1 MSFMVVRLVQAFSSV
16 ELALDA
22 VPPYARPPAA
32 WASAP
37 GRKAK
42 ELVFPKLHL
51 TMYVHGGL
59 WVRMKEGT
67 DI

>member
-1 MSFMVVRLVQAFSSV
+1 MSFMIVRLVQAFSSV

-22 VPPYARPPAA
+22 IPPYARPPTA

-37 GRKAK
+37 GRKGL
-42 ELVFPKLHL
+42 EQVFPKLHL

-59 WVRMKEGT
+59 WVRMKEAEGV
-67 DI
+67 